1 MTPYLTYN
9 GNCREAMQFYCDR
22 LGASLQ
28 MMMRIGDAPM
38 ADQIPADQHERIMH
52 ARIQLNGLVLMASD
66 AMSGFPFEGHK
77 GFSLSLNPTEPAEA
91 ERLFAALADG
101 GTVTMPLEKTFWA
114 RLFGTVTD
122 RFGVPWMV
130 NCE

>member
-22 LGASLQ
+22 LGATLQ

-77 GFSLSLNPTEPAEA
+77 GFSLSLNPTKPAEA

-101 GTVTMPLEKTFWA
+101 GAVTMPLEKTIWA

>member
-28 MMMRIGDAPM
+28 MLMRIGDAPM
-38 ADQIPADQHERIMH
+38 ADQIPADQHDRVMH

-66 AMSGFPFEGHK
+66 AMSGFPFEGYK
-77 GFSLSLNPTEPAEA
+77 GFSLSLNPTDPAEA

-101 GTVTMPLEKTFWA
+101 GTVTMALDKTFWA

>member
-28 MMMRIGDAPM
+28 MLMRIGDAPM
-38 ADQIPADQHERIMH
+38 ADQIPADQHDRVMH

-66 AMSGFPFEGHK
+66 AMSGFPFEGYK
-77 GFSLSLNPTEPAEA
+77 GFSLSLNPTDPAEA

-101 GTVTMPLEKTFWA
+101 GTVTMALEKTFWA

>member
-1 MTPYLTYN
+1 MTPYLTYH

-28 MMMRIGDAPM
+28 MMMRIGDAHM
-38 ADQIPADQHERIMH
+38 ASQIPADQHDRVMH
-52 ARIQLNGLVLMASD
+52 ARIELNGLVLMASD
-66 AMSGFPFEGHK
+66 AMSGFPFEGYK

-101 GTVTMPLEKTFWA
+101 GTVTMALEKTFWA

-122 RFGVPWMV
+122 KFGVPWMV